1 MKINSWESLPFQK
14 YVELNKIKT
23 DDDFQKL
30 IEMVAVLNDLSI
42 NEVKEM
48 KAKNF
53 QSFTEDI
60 TFLSQKPDFS
70 KSNFNWSFKQLEDLT
85 TDEFISY
92 EKLKNDVD
100 SMSYIISMM
109 TGIKEE
115 KVNQLPTTDVLYAFF
130 LLQRELVKFINY
142 SAKSLLQRTVKE
154 KIRKI
159 FSLQFFKN
167 KR

>member
-1 MKINSWESLPFQK
+1 MKINSWESLAFQK
-14 YVELNKIKT
+14 YIELNKIKT

-30 IEMVAVLNDLSI
+30 IEMVAVLNDLTI
-42 NEVKEM
+42 DEVKEM
-48 KAKNF
+48 KAKHF
-53 QSFTEDI
+53 QALTEDI

-70 KSNFNWSFKQLEDLT
+70 KSNFNWQFKNLEDLT

-92 EKLKNDVD
+92 EKLKNDED

-109 TGIKEE
+109 TGIKES

-130 LLQRELVKFINY
+130 LLQKELVKFINY
-142 SAKSLLQRTVKE
+142 SAKSLLHRTVKE

-159 FSLQFFKN
+159 FSLQFLTSK
-167 KR
+167 K